1 MENNANFIGFINFI
15 NKEVLNVVDVKGN
28 YVKIE
33 PKTKDYLNKRGKKKG
48 TTHIFTLKDSRIV
61 GESPVIFNITV
72 LDAGNVYLYINKQKQ
87 AGEKDNSFVAFKY
100 RFFLDVV
107 NFVEENKANFK
118 FTANSKEQCLE
129 QYIPDN
135 VKKLGLEENK
145 IYYRT
150 KFNKGE
156 KKC

>member
-1 MENNANFIGFINFI
+1 MQNSFMGFINFI
-15 NKEVLNVVDVKGN
+15 NKEVLNVVDVKCN

-61 GESPVIFNITV
+61 GESPVIVNISV
-72 LDAGNVYLYINKQKQ
+72 LDANNVYLYINIQKQ
-87 AGEKDNSFVAFKY
+87 ATEKDNSFIAFKY

-118 FTANSKEQCLE
+118 FTEDSTGQCLE
-129 QYIPDN
+129 TYTPANII
-135 VKKLGLEENK
+135 KLGLEEKK
-145 IYYRT
+145 IFYRT

-156 KKC
+156 QKC